1 MGKNFQLTAIALTMT
16 IASLTACSGPSVKEE
31 EAKTPLQ
38 VTVSIVPQE
47 YFVKRIGGDR
57 VSVNAMIQPGTDPHT
72 YEPKPEQLKTT
83 AQSQAY
89 FKIGVSLEDAW
100 KDRLYFKIGVSLEDA
115 WKDRLNSVNQQMLIV
130 DTSQG
135 VDKIPLTAEH
145 NHDHD
150 HDHDHAKEKKHQA
163 GKNTLDPHIWLS
175 PKRVKAQAKTIYQ
188 TLAQL
193 DPGQEAIYRANFEK
207 FSQELDALDQEIRQN
222 LAGVKNKKFMV
233 FHPEWGYFAQD
244 YGLEMIAI
252 EIDGN
257 EPSAAQLSQL
267 IKQAKKENIKV
278 IFTQPEFSQK
288 SAETIA
294 REIGGQVIP
303 ISAFAENWSENLRQV
318 SQKMATVLN
327 Q

>member
-1 MGKNFQLTAIALTMT
+1 
-16 IASLTACSGPSVKEE
+16 
-31 EAKTPLQ
+31 
-38 VTVSIVPQE
+38 
-47 YFVKRIGGDR
+47 
-57 VSVNAMIQPGTDPHT
+57 MIHPGTDPHT
-72 YEPKPEQLKTT
+72 YEPKPEQLKPT
-83 AQSQAY
+83 AQSQA
-89 FKIGVSLEDAW
+89 
-100 KDRLYFKIGVSLEDA
+100 YFKIGVSLEDA

-222 LAGVKNKKFMV
+222 LAGVKNQKFMV

-303 ISAFAENWSENLRQV
+303 ISAFAQNWSENLRQV

>member
-1 MGKNFQLTAIALTMT
+1 MGKNFQLTAIALTLT

-83 AQSQAY
+83 ARSQA
-89 FKIGVSLEDAW
+89 
-100 KDRLYFKIGVSLEDA
+100 YFKIGVSLEDA

-145 NHDHD
+145 DHDHD
-150 HDHDHAKEKKHQA
+150 HDHDHSKEEKHQA

-207 FSQELDALDQEIRQN
+207 FRQELDALDQEIRQN
-222 LAGVKNKKFMV
+222 LAGIKNKKFMV

-252 EIDGN
+252 EIEGN

-303 ISAFAENWSENLRQV
+303 ISAFAQNWSENLRQV

>member
-1 MGKNFQLTAIALTMT
+1 MGKKFQLTAIALTLT

-83 AQSQAY
+83 ARSQA
-89 FKIGVSLEDAW
+89 
-100 KDRLYFKIGVSLEDA
+100 YFKIGVSLEDA

-150 HDHDHAKEKKHQA
+150 HDHNHDQDHAKAKTEQA

-175 PKRVKAQAKTIYQ
+175 PKRVKAQAETIYQ

-222 LAGVKNKKFMV
+222 LAGIKNKKFMV

-303 ISAFAENWSENLRQV
+303 ISAFDENWSENLRQV
-318 SQKMATVLN
+318 SQKNGHSFKSVISCICS
-327 Q
+327 

>member
-1 MGKNFQLTAIALTMT
+1 MGKNFQLTAIALTLT

-83 AQSQAY
+83 ARSQA
-89 FKIGVSLEDAW
+89 
-100 KDRLYFKIGVSLEDA
+100 YFKIGVSLEDA

-145 NHDHD
+145 DHD
-150 HDHDHAKEKKHQA
+150 HDHDHNHDHDHAKAKTEQA

-193 DPGQEAIYRANFEK
+193 DPGQEAIYRANLEK

-222 LAGVKNKKFMV
+222 LAGIKNKKFMV

-257 EPSAAQLSQL
+257 EPSAAQLGQL

-303 ISAFAENWSENLRQV
+303 ISAFAQNWSENLRQV

>member
-1 MGKNFQLTAIALTMT
+1 MGKNFQLTAIALTLT

-83 AQSQAY
+83 ARSQA
-89 FKIGVSLEDAW
+89 
-100 KDRLYFKIGVSLEDA
+100 YFKIGVSLEDA

-145 NHDHD
+145 NHDPD
-150 HDHDHAKEKKHQA
+150 HDHDHNHDQDHAKAKTEQA

-175 PKRVKAQAKTIYQ
+175 PKRVKAQAETIYQ

-193 DPGQEAIYRANFEK
+193 DPGQEAIYRANLEK
-207 FSQELDALDQEIRQN
+207 FRQELDALDQEIRQN
-222 LAGVKNKKFMV
+222 LAGIKNKKFLV

-257 EPSAAQLSQL
+257 EPSAAQLGQL

-303 ISAFAENWSENLRQV
+303 ISAFAQNWSENLRQV

>member
-1 MGKNFQLTAIALTMT
+1 MGKKFQLTAIALTMT
-16 IASLTACSGPSVKEE
+16 IASLTACSGPSVKEK

-83 AQSQAY
+83 ARSQA
-89 FKIGVSLEDAW
+89 
-100 KDRLYFKIGVSLEDA
+100 YFKIGVSLEDA

-145 NHDHD
+145 DHDHD
-150 HDHDHAKEKKHQA
+150 HNHDHDHAKAKTEQA

-222 LAGVKNKKFMV
+222 LAGIKNKKFMV

-303 ISAFAENWSENLRQV
+303 ISAFAQNWSENLRQV

>member
-1 MGKNFQLTAIALTMT
+1 MGKNFQLTAIALTLT

-47 YFVKRIGGDR
+47 YFVKSIGGDR

-83 AQSQAY
+83 ARSQA
-89 FKIGVSLEDAW
+89 
-100 KDRLYFKIGVSLEDA
+100 YFKIGVSLEDA

-150 HDHDHAKEKKHQA
+150 HEHDHSKEEKHQA

-175 PKRVKAQAKTIYQ
+175 PKRVKAQAETIYQ

-193 DPGQEAIYRANFEK
+193 DPSQEAIYRANLEK

-222 LAGVKNKKFMV
+222 LAGIKNKKFLV

-244 YGLEMIAI
+244 YGLEMVAI
-252 EIDGN
+252 QIDGN

>member
-1 MGKNFQLTAIALTMT
+1 MGKKFQLTAIALTLT
-16 IASLTACSGPSVKEE
+16 IASLTACSSPSVKEE

-83 AQSQAY
+83 ARSQAY

-100 KDRLYFKIGVSLEDA
+100 KDRLK
-115 WKDRLNSVNQQMLIV
+115 SVNQQMLIV

-150 HDHDHAKEKKHQA
+150 HDHDHSKEEKHQA

-222 LAGVKNKKFMV
+222 LAGVKNQKFMV

-252 EIDGN
+252 EIEGN
-257 EPSAAQLSQL
+257 EPSAAQLGQL

-303 ISAFAENWSENLRQV
+303 ISAFAQNWSENLRQV

>member
-1 MGKNFQLTAIALTMT
+1 MGKKFQLTAIALTLT
-16 IASLTACSGPSVKEE
+16 IASLTACSDSSVKEE

-100 KDRLYFKIGVSLEDA
+100 KDRL
-115 WKDRLNSVNQQMLIV
+115 NSVNQQMLIV

-145 NHDHD
+145 DHDHD
-150 HDHDHAKEKKHQA
+150 HDHDHSKEEKHQA

-193 DPGQEAIYRANFEK
+193 DPDQEAIYRANLEK

>member
-1 MGKNFQLTAIALTMT
+1 MSMNKQPAPKRRAAAKRPGKAVAKPATRPIDLDDE
-16 IASLTACSGPSVKEE
+16 SLYLNRELSWIEFNKRVLE
-31 EAKTPLQ
+31 EA
-38 VTVSIVPQE
+38 E
-47 YFVKRIGGDR
+47 
-57 VSVNAMIQPGTDPHT
+57 
-72 YEPKPEQLKTT
+72 
-83 AQSQAY
+83 
-89 FKIGVSLEDAW
+89 
-100 KDRLYFKIGVSLEDA
+100 
-115 WKDRLNSVNQQMLIV
+115 
-130 DTSQG
+130 
-135 VDKIPLTAEH
+135 
-145 NHDHD
+145 
-150 HDHDHAKEKKHQA
+150 
-163 GKNTLDPHIWLS
+163 DPHIWLS

-222 LAGVKNKKFMV
+222 LAGIKNKKFMV

-257 EPSAAQLSQL
+257 EPSAAQLGQL

>member
-1 MGKNFQLTAIALTMT
+1 MGKNFQLTAIALTLT

-83 AQSQAY
+83 ARSQA
-89 FKIGVSLEDAW
+89 
-100 KDRLYFKIGVSLEDA
+100 YFKIGVSLEDA

-145 NHDHD
+145 DHDHD
-150 HDHDHAKEKKHQA
+150 HHHNHDHDHAKAKTEQA

-193 DPGQEAIYRANFEK
+193 DPGQEAIYRANLEK
-207 FSQELDALDQEIRQN
+207 FSRELDALDQEIRQN
-222 LAGVKNKKFMV
+222 LAGIKNKKFMV

-257 EPSAAQLSQL
+257 EPSAAQLGQL

-303 ISAFAENWSENLRQV
+303 ISAFAQNWSENLRQV

>member
-1 MGKNFQLTAIALTMT
+1 MGKTFQLTAIALTVGIT
-16 IASLTACSGPSVKEE
+16 TLTACSSPSVKEI
-31 EAKTPLQ
+31 KTEKPLQ

-47 YFVKRIGGDR
+47 YFVERIGGDQ
-57 VSVNAMIQPGTDPHT
+57 VSVNAMIQPGVDPHT

-100 KDRLYFKIGVSLEDA
+100 KDRL
-115 WKDRLNSVNQQMLIV
+115 NSVNNQMLIV

-135 VDKIPLTAEH
+135 VNKIPLTVE
-145 NHDHD
+145 HDHD
-150 HDHDHAKEKKHQA
+150 HDHDHAQEKEHQA
-163 GKNTLDPHIWLS
+163 EKNTLDPHIWLS
-175 PKRVKAQAKTIYQ
+175 PKRVKAQAETIYK

-193 DPGQEAIYRANFEK
+193 DPAHQAEYRANFEK

-222 LAGVKNKKFMV
+222 LAGVKNKKFLV

-252 EIDGN
+252 EVDGN
-257 EPSAAQLSQL
+257 EPTAAQLGEL
-267 IKQAKKENIKV
+267 IKQAKKDNIKV
-278 IFTQPEFSQK
+278 IFAQPEFSQK

-294 REIGGQVIP
+294 REIGGQVIT
-303 ISAFAENWSENLRQV
+303 ISAFDENWSENLRQV
-318 SQKMATVLN
+318 SQKMAAVLN

>member
-1 MGKNFQLTAIALTMT
+1 MGKNFQLTAIALTLT

-83 AQSQAY
+83 ARSQA
-89 FKIGVSLEDAW
+89 
-100 KDRLYFKIGVSLEDA
+100 YFKIGVSLEDA

-145 NHDHD
+145 DHD
-150 HDHDHAKEKKHQA
+150 HDHDHNHNHDHDHAKAKTEQA

-222 LAGVKNKKFMV
+222 LAGIKNKKFMV

-303 ISAFAENWSENLRQV
+303 ISAFAQNWSENLRQV

>member
-1 MGKNFQLTAIALTMT
+1 MGKKFQLTAIALTLT

-83 AQSQAY
+83 ARSQA
-89 FKIGVSLEDAW
+89 
-100 KDRLYFKIGVSLEDA
+100 YFKIGVSLEDA

-145 NHDHD
+145 DHD
-150 HDHDHAKEKKHQA
+150 HDHDHNHDHDHAKAKTEQA

-193 DPGQEAIYRANFEK
+193 DPGQEAIYRANLEK

-222 LAGVKNKKFMV
+222 LAGIKNKKFMV

-303 ISAFAENWSENLRQV
+303 ISAFAQNWSENLRQV